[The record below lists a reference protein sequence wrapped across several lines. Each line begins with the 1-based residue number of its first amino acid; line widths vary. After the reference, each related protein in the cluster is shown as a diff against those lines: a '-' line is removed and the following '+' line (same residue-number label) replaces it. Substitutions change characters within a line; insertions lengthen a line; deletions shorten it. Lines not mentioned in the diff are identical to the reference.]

1 MNDGKGVGNKHQAV
15 SHAAWCFGKRSLF
28 VDRQEPRSNGARPE
42 APVHSTLR
50 GGMLKITV
58 ESIGLPALSA
68 VLGKKTQ
75 IELEG
80 ASLGDLVDQVT
91 RRFGHEA
98 RQILLNRDGKL
109 DLSVQVM
116 VNEEG
121 FISHDD
127 LRCKLLKDGD
137 RVRFMLLVCG
147 G

>member
-1 MNDGKGVGNKHQAV
+1 LQASV
-15 SHAAWCFGKRSLF
+15 QVVIPATN
-28 VDRQEPRSNGARPE
+28 RQ
-42 APVHSTLR
+42 VHLQAMW

-58 ESIGLPALSA
+58 ESIGLPVLSA

-75 IELEG
+75 IDLEG
-80 ASLGDLVDQVT
+80 ASLADLIDQVT
-91 RRFGHEA
+91 RRFGPEA
-98 RQILLNRDGKL
+98 KQVLLNRDGKL

-121 FISHDD
+121 FIAHDEF
-127 LRCKLLKDGD
+127 RGRLLKDGD

>member
-1 MNDGKGVGNKHQAV
+1 M
-15 SHAAWCFGKRSLF
+15 
-28 VDRQEPRSNGARPE
+28 
-42 APVHSTLR
+42 
-50 GGMLKITV
+50 KITV

-75 IELEG
+75 IDLEG

-98 RQILLNRDGKL
+98 RQVLLNRDGEL

-116 VNEEG
+116 VNEGG